1 MKSKLP
7 TQQSEEQ
14 LAHLLQEIN
23 EETELCFK
31 EGKSN
36 LERVRDLGGRLIAAK
51 SLVKHGL
58 WKTWAHDNLK
68 FSLDSGQRFMRINR
82 EWDKI
87 KTAPVPLL
95 GVKDAISYLASL
107 NKKPVPES
115 KTAKQQAEKG
125 LKGLRKLTEALQD
138 LGVHDAHSE
147 TLGVLES
154 ELTRFTADEAAGPPH
169 PDREEATEDNHSTAE
184 HADAEEAAV
193 KQPDSDEL
201 VEQSVA
207 AGVKAKRWE
216 S

>member
-1 MKSKLP
+1 M
-7 TQQSEEQ
+7 
-14 LAHLLQEIN
+14 AHLLKEIN
-23 EETELCFK
+23 EETEICFK

-51 SLVKHGL
+51 SLVKHGQ

-138 LGVHDAHSE
+138 LGVHNTHTEA
-147 TLGVLES
+147 LGVLEE
-154 ELTRFTADEAAGPPH
+154 ELLRFTADEVAAEH
-169 PDREEATEDNHSTAE
+169 TDTAE
-184 HADAEEAAV
+184 LAEQNGDDEEEMTTWAA
-193 KQPDSDEL
+193 
-201 VEQSVA
+201 
-207 AGVKAKRWE
+207 
-216 S
+216 

>member
-1 MKSKLP
+1 MKSKQP

-23 EETELCFK
+23 EENEICFK

-51 SLVKHGL
+51 SLVKHGQ

-82 EWDKI
+82 EWDEI

-107 NKKPVPES
+107 KKKPVPES
-115 KTAKQQAEKG
+115 KTAKQQAQ
-125 LKGLRKLTEALQD
+125 KGLRGLRTLVEALQ
-138 LGVHDAHSE
+138 A
-147 TLGVLES
+147 LE
-154 ELTRFTADEAAGPPH
+154 LHEA
-169 PDREEATEDNHSTAE
+169 
-184 HADAEEAAV
+184 HADALAALEDDLQRLTADKADEPVLEDEE
-193 KQPDSDEL
+193 EMEECL
-201 VEQSVA
+201 V
-207 AGVKAKRWE
+207 
-216 S
+216 

>member
-7 TQQSEEQ
+7 AQQSEEQ

-23 EETELCFK
+23 EETEICFK

-51 SLVKHGL
+51 SLVKHGQ

-82 EWDKI
+82 EWDKV
-87 KTAPVPLL
+87 KAAPVPLL

-147 TLGVLES
+147 ALGVLES
-154 ELTRFTADEAAGPPH
+154 ELTRFTADEAAGPLH
-169 PDREEATEDNHSTAE
+169 PDR
-184 HADAEEAAV
+184 EEAAV
-193 KQPDSDEL
+193 KQPGSDEL